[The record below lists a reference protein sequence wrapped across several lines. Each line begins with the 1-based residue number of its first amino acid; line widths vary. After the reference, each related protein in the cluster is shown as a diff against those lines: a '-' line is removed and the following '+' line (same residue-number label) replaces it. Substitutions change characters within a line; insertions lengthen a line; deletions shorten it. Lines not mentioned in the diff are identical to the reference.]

1 MAGGAGD
8 AARGVVR
15 SGARDTT
22 GGVVGSGAGD
32 ATGGSSTGNAAGG
45 VVRSGS
51 RNTAGG
57 VVRASAGDTAGGVVG
72 SAARNACSVRAGEA
86 ASGRRPVTSGCQA
99 AIVRVYAWVG
109 FVGHVRGVRTGSRV
123 GAVGVG
129 SVGGV
134 GCTVGLVDVRVAGK
148 ATVGASDSAVRA
160 SKATMGSR
168 DGAVSASNT
177 TVRASQA
184 GAARGVAVRT
194 IAVLADRKAACGRNG
209 TTVLETLMGTADE
222 TTGLPS
228 SVVESVRVEAAVVV
242 VGVGGGVSGGVSGI
256 AVSVAVVA
264 RVRVHSGIELVE
276 HVRVVRTN
284 CLVVLHLLGLRLDT
298 GINHISG
305 VARMGTQSV
314 RCWAGR
320 AMVLSSAVWARAR
333 AVQGSVG
340 VCGGAGVRLT
350 AAEVGV
356 ARRGTKGSSRGAV
369 AGSMAARAD
378 SVCELTVATAY
389 SANSAVIRVNPRVCL
404 VGHVR
409 GMRS

>member
-22 GGVVGSGAGD
+22 GGVMGSGARD

-51 RNTAGG
+51 RNTTGG
-57 VVRASAGDTAGGVVG
+57 VVRASAGDTTGGVVG

-86 ASGRRPVTSGCQA
+86 ASGRRPVASGCQA
-99 AIVRVYAWVG
+99 AVVRVYARVG

-123 GAVGVG
+123 GPVGVG

-134 GCTVGLVDVRVAGK
+134 GCTVGLVSVRVAGK
-148 ATVGASDSAVRA
+148 ATVGASDS
-160 SKATMGSR
+160 
-168 DGAVSASNT
+168 AVSASNT

-264 RVRVHSGIELVE
+264 RVRVHSGVELVE

-369 AGSMAARAD
+369 AGSVAARAD
-378 SVCELTVATAY
+378 SVCELAVATAY